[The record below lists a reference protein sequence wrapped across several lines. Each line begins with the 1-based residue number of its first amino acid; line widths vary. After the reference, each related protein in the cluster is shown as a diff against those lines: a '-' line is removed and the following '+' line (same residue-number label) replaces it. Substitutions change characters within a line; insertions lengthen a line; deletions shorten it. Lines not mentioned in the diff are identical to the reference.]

1 MNFLGDSGNCSSSKQ
16 RRREA
21 GIVFLIQALAFFL
34 FSARTN
40 VRSISRRSKEPPGIV
55 SLSLRFSIFFAL
67 QSIIM
72 RRAVPMV
79 LTNSFP
85 CTETAPTRRR
95 SPSSQFLSL
104 VQPYCA
110 VDRWPKLQKH
120 QRRHCCEAQSNLHSP
135 LPRRFLMSS
144 LPTSPFR
151 SCLEQTRRN
160 GYRRPTSPWEPTAWH
175 LSVE

>member
-1 MNFLGDSGNCSSSKQ
+1 MNEKECPVLPSERCGRDGGVEKKKKTSRLHIGRSGGCPFSLNYGLPALQDELSRRFRQQ

-40 VRSISRRSKEPPGIV
+40 VSSISRRSKEPPGIV

-95 SPSSQFLSL
+95 SPSSQFLS
-104 VQPYCA
+104 
-110 VDRWPKLQKH
+110 
-120 QRRHCCEAQSNLHSP
+120 
-135 LPRRFLMSS
+135 
-144 LPTSPFR
+144 
-151 SCLEQTRRN
+151 
-160 GYRRPTSPWEPTAWH
+160 
-175 LSVE
+175 